1 MTPAFVK
8 GEPKTLRDLALDEK
22 WLQERIIE
30 DPSIVG
36 LGDVTIIERERIQPT
51 GGRLDFLMSD
61 PEEGIRYEVEVM
73 LGRLDESH
81 IIRTIEYWDIERTR
95 FPQLEHRAVIV
106 AEEITNRFFN
116 IISLLNR
123 AVPIIAIQMNALQV
137 GEQFLI
143 NFTKVLD
150 VADLFGED
158 EVAPGEQVDRAHW
171 EKRTN
176 PASLG
181 VVDKMIALVS
191 SAAAQ
196 APRVTYNK
204 HHIALGTTGRNFAWF
219 HPRKSASHCHMHLLL
234 NGDERTEWVKNLDEA
249 GIFAGP
255 RGNEMKMRLSQKE
268 LAENESLIRGLIA
281 KTEEVSRR

>member
-1 MTPAFVK
+1 MTPSFVK
-8 GEPKTLRDLALDEK
+8 AEPKTLRDLDLDEK

-137 GEQFLI
+137 GDQFFLS
-143 NFTKVLD
+143 FTKVLD

-158 EVAPGEQVDRAHW
+158 EAAPGEQVDRAHW

-176 PASLG
+176 AASLG

-191 SAAAQ
+191 AAGRS

-204 HHIALGTTGRNFAWF
+204 HHIALGTSGRNFAWF

-234 NGDERTEWVKNLDEA
+234 NGDERTEWVKKLDEA
-249 GIFAGP
+249 AIFAGP

-268 LAENESLIRGLIA
+268 LAENEGLIRELIGKA
-281 KTEEVSRR
+281 EEVSRR